1 MATHCIE
8 ISQRSGLASFACIIG
23 ASFTSLREKRKA
35 QVHIGSCLSLNAS
48 IALEWVIFYA
58 KTPPPHRAFANI
70 ESLKPRARE
79 RTVPSTYT
87 IRPFEPTAAYIRHP
101 GIRRLAGNYPHRPG
115 RCQSHIRSFHCPSND
130 GFRVEVTEIRMYTG
144 THTET
149 RKVHCSSHRASRH
162 TYHCPRAYHI
172 LLRKY

>member
-1 MATHCIE
+1 MYH
-8 ISQRSGLASFACIIG
+8 RRL
-23 ASFTSLREKRKA
+23 
-35 QVHIGSCLSLNAS
+35 VHIAEGETEGSSTHWELSITECFHCVGVGDILCQD
-48 IALEWVIFYA
+48 
-58 KTPPPHRAFANI
+58 PPPHRAFANI